1 MLWGTKY
8 MKSPYSYLPSNIL
21 CKIASELV
29 HYEKSHKDMH
39 SLIVLIVN
47 NLLLM
52 KISCAFGFDNSEHIV
67 HDNQLYSITLSIRC
81 WNQDIV
87 EEGHCLEY
95 LQQMSTISRR
105 WHLMKKRRR
114 KKCNQCELV
123 IGLQRVH
130 IVWMILWGSKSFS
143 QK

>member
-1 MLWGTKY
+1 

-21 CKIASELV
+21 KKNCFWVGA
-29 HYEKSHKDMH
+29 YEKSHKDMH

-52 KISCAFGFDNSEHIV
+52 KISCAFGFDNSVHIV

-87 EEGHCLEY
+87 KEGHCLEY
-95 LQQMSTISRR
+95 LQQMSTIGRR
-105 WHLMKKRRR
+105 WHLMKKK

>member
-1 MLWGTKY
+1 

-21 CKIASELV
+21 KKNCFWVGA
-29 HYEKSHKDMH
+29 YEKSHKDMH

-52 KISCAFGFDNSEHIV
+52 KISCAFGFDNSVHIV

-87 EEGHCLEY
+87 KEGHCLEY
-95 LQQMSTISRR
+95 LQQMSTIGRR
-105 WHLMKKRRR
+105 WHLMKKKK